1 MCGGGKS
8 GKRMELSLTLKK
20 AVYAVMATLFLL
32 SMLTLRVEI
41 QSAKAEPDTITV
53 PDDYPTIQEAINS
66 ANPGDTIYV
75 LSGTYHEHPKVN
87 KPLTLI
93 GESKENTI
101 IDGNGE
107 NQTIIEV
114 TASNVAI
121 SEFTVQNSQAG
132 STLVAGV
139 KVSGYAC
146 NITGNYITR
155 NKIGIFVTSQKSK
168 IAENTVTNNGQ
179 GIALYSSSEVTVEA
193 NNVSANTIGISL
205 ALSSNNM
212 IMNNKAVKSSTGGH
226 GITLSS
232 DSFNNTIR
240 ANELMNNYHG
250 MWLSSSSDNSIL
262 ENIIAN
268 NKLLGIELA
277 NSPDNTFYHNNFVNN
292 GIQPFAP
299 IIKHILSPYSISV
312 WNDGYP
318 SGGNY
323 WHDYTNID
331 EKSGPNQDQDGS
343 DEIWDNPYVINENNK
358 DNYPSVRPYG
368 DISHIMIAQ
377 ADSDKTVKVGTTV
390 YFDASSS
397 TGNILT
403 YEWDFGDETTE
414 TGITPSHTYHETG
427 TYTVTLTIKDI
438 AGNNYADQLTVT
450 VIADDI
456 LPVDASSLWISAS
469 AGVIVIVMVAAI
481 LWKRRA
487 RTKRKRRP
495 HKHR

>member
-1 MCGGGKS
+1 MS
-8 GKRMELSLTLKK
+8 KK
-20 AVYAVMATLFLL
+20 TVYAVIIGFFLL
-32 SMLTLRVEI
+32 STLMLKVEI
-41 QSAKAEPDTITV
+41 QSAKAEPDSITV

-93 GESKENTI
+93 GESKESTI

-114 TASNVAI
+114 AASNVVI
-121 SEFTVQNSQAG
+121 TEFTVQNG
-132 STLVAGV
+132 SRVAGTSYAGI
-139 KVSGYAC
+139 KVSSNAC
-146 NITGNYITR
+146 NITGNFITKT
-155 NKIGIFVTSQKSK
+155 KIGIFVISQGSR
-168 IAENTVTNNGQ
+168 ITENVVRNNGQ
-179 GIALYSSSEVTVEA
+179 GIALYSSHEVTVEA
-193 NNVSANTIGISL
+193 NNLSANTVGISL
-205 ALSSNNM
+205 ALSSNN
-212 IMNNKAVKSSTGGH
+212 IIVNNRAANSSSGGH

-232 DSFNNTIR
+232 DSFNNTIFS
-240 ANELMNNYHG
+240 NDLVSNFHG
-250 MWLSSSSDNSIL
+250 MWLYGSSDNWIV
-262 ENIIAN
+262 ENTIAN

-277 NSPDNTFYHNNFVNN
+277 SSPDNTFYHNNFVNN

-299 IIKHILSPYSISV
+299 AIKHVLSPHSISV
-312 WNDGYP
+312 WDDGYP

-323 WHDYTNID
+323 WHDYPNVD
-331 EKSGPNQDQDGS
+331 EKSGPGQDQDGS

-358 DNYPSVRPYG
+358 DNYPSVRPIG

-390 YFDASSS
+390 YFNASAS

-403 YEWDFGDETTE
+403 YEWDFGDETTK

-427 TYTVTLTIKDI
+427 IYTVTLTIKDI